1 MTDCKFQTNGLEKKI
16 SSNGLH
22 NAKLES
28 TAKQVSN
35 RFYKYQN
42 ALQKKSLK
50 IPKVCYDSEALIL
63 ECGVYLDPPKYAMI
77 KMHQFGIVVFMD
89 MWILYG
95 CHAGTRMGRRSTASS
110 SGIETARL
118 VVYKLET
125 LLSFLILEY
134 G

>member
-1 MTDCKFQTNGLEKKI
+1 MGSKRKFQAIASTMQ
-16 SSNGLH
+16 
-22 NAKLES
+22 KLES
-28 TAKQVSN
+28 TAKQASN

-50 IPKVCYDSEALIL
+50 M

-110 SGIETARL
+110 SGIEMARL
-118 VVYKLET
+118 VV
-125 LLSFLILEY
+125 FN
-134 G
+134 

>member
-1 MTDCKFQTNGLEKKI
+1 MGSKRKFQAIASTMQ
-16 SSNGLH
+16 
-22 NAKLES
+22 KLES
-28 TAKQVSN
+28 TAKQASN
-35 RFYKYQN
+35 CFYKYQN

-110 SGIETARL
+110 SRIETARL
-118 VVYKLET
+118 VV
-125 LLSFLILEY
+125 FN
-134 G
+134 